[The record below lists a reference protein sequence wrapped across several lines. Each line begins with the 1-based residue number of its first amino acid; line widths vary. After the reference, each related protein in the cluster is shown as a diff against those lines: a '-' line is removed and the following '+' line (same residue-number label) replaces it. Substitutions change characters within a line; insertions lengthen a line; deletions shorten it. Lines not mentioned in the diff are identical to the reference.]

1 MSRARMGEL
10 RARGMWMLGDRSR
23 PPWRED
29 AVWFSILLK
38 GSGELRVREAEVM
51 SFKKTVKFEGV

>member
-38 GSGELRVREAEVM
+38 GSGELRVWGDGKWERKLKAREV
-51 SFKKTVKFEGV
+51 